1 MTVISIFCCD
11 KHRIE
16 SNRHET
22 PRRYPGKN
30 SCYGLLSCTTQFCKF
45 QIWSALIVLT
55 FCRMLQTLYTGTMQS
70 KRAGSRWAEQF
81 LDPKSI
87 KLIEQAWNEREG
99 VRFMVKIHQRAEQ
112 ILLDGTLEFINY
124 ADSQI
129 DNVKG

>member
-1 MTVISIFCCD
+1 
-11 KHRIE
+11 
-16 SNRHET
+16 
-22 PRRYPGKN
+22 
-30 SCYGLLSCTTQFCKF
+30 
-45 QIWSALIVLT
+45 
-55 FCRMLQTLYTGTMQS
+55 MQS

-87 KLIEQAWNEREG
+87 KLIEQAWNEWEG